1 MDCQIKKY
9 IWCFVKIKRFVED
22 TIFLG
27 WWVVALLLFLEI
39 FQNEGVS
46 AGYSWK
52 LTYCAE

>member
-46 AGYSWK
+46 AGYSW
-52 LTYCAE
+52 